1 MYIFK
6 ILVNLYK
13 LYSMFIL
20 VLYIGNYS
28 GDLTCMEIGDEGI
41 LYAGDAFIFYNNRKY
56 GV

>member
-1 MYIFK
+1 
-6 ILVNLYK
+6 
-13 LYSMFIL
+13 MFIL